1 MTRIELLYLT
11 MGVGVGM
18 GVSLILIANYSII
31 PHYFDKKLGLA
42 TAVTQTG
49 PMLGLFLFA
58 ALNNFLL
65 STYGFEGSL
74 LILAAVSLHL
84 IPIGMLMRMPTK
96 QRKVSKDAGND
107 EMQRL
112 LAVEENK
119 ECRGDGQVMGAINN
133 PVENDEKKEKAD
145 LKEPSTE
152 LETVIESD
160 QTELRDEGA
169 NQKDKS
175 NGKRTRLQSVAEY
188 FGLDLFR
195 NKSYALTAV
204 ASGFVTL
211 PQQMTTTVLPEHILW
226 TGGTRQQATNTLLF
240 VGVSSLFFRLFL
252 GRLSSENQKTR
263 LNLLSISS
271 IVSGTSLVGSLF
283 YNTYWMYVIFS
294 VLWGITKGILVV
306 YFALFMVYVVGK
318 ERSHQGFGIA
328 YTIKGTVLLI
338 GMPAFGAV
346 ADGTFDTWGYNLV
359 FLCLG
364 VAEIIVGLIFLAI
377 RLLFMDKK

>member
-11 MGVGVGM
+11 LGVGVGM
-18 GVSLILIANYSII
+18 GTSLILIVNYSII
-31 PHYFDKKLGLA
+31 PHYFDKRLGLA
-42 TAVTQTG
+42 TALTQTG
-49 PMLGLFLFA
+49 PILGLFLFA

-84 IPIGMLMRMPTK
+84 IPIGMLMKMPTK
-96 QRKVSKDAGND
+96 QRKVNKDAENE
-107 EMQRL
+107 EMQKL
-112 LAVEENK
+112 LAVGENSK
-119 ECRGDGQVMGAINN
+119 EYRGDGHVMKAMND
-133 PVENDEKKEKAD
+133 PVENDEKREKAD
-145 LKEPSTE
+145 PKEPRAD
-152 LETVIESD
+152 LETDIESD
-160 QTELRDEGA
+160 EREKKGE
-169 NQKDKS
+169 S
-175 NGKRTRLQSVAEY
+175 NGKRTKLQSVAEY

-240 VGVSSLFFRLFL
+240 IGISSIFFRLFL

-263 LNLLSISS
+263 LNILSISS
-271 IVSGTSLVGSLF
+271 IVSGTSLVCSLF

-318 ERSHQGFGIA
+318 ERSHHGFGIA
-328 YTIKGTVLLI
+328 YTIKGTILLI

-346 ADGTFDTWGYNLV
+346 ADGTFDAWGYNLV

-364 VAEIIVGLIFLAI
+364 VAEVIVGLIFLAI
-377 RLLFMDKK
+377 RLLFMDKE